1 MTFGI
6 VVLNIHHHIYTMSR
20 YTRSDLILYYE
31 HISYI
36 HIFWFETVRNE
47 IVLERTLTVSIYRHE
62 NKNIFSGSFC
72 FGMYDVSNSSFKG
85 WKVKFWWLL
94 IICCK
99 LTWIIMM
106 NFQWVS
112 KAICFNSFNFA
123 INSVYNSLHILFSD
137 GS

>member
-1 MTFGI
+1 MYYQTTQRISKAIFIHDIRNCGI
-6 VVLNIHHHIYTMSR
+6 KYTPSYHVKVYAQWFNSLLWTHFIHTY
-20 YTRSDLILYYE
+20 
-31 HISYI
+31 
-36 HIFWFETVRNE
+36 FWFETVRNE

-112 KAICFNSFNFA
+112 KAI
-123 INSVYNSLHILFSD
+123 YSLLQFF
-137 GS
+137 